1 MGKEI
6 MTFGDIEVQKYKFC
20 QSKSPVSINDVDI
33 SKIVVSNRIL
43 FAERGFKYFVGYE
56 DGKKVTKLV
65 NASKMSSYSRDF
77 DKTKYISFLINY
89 DELLKQ
95 YNEIWD
101 KVNNVIKKGFDKAP
115 SYNNKYIKIKIKS
128 CQGRI
133 NRSFH
138 DDKVAKE
145 GSQ

>member
-1 MGKEI
+1 M
-6 MTFGDIEVQKYKFC
+6 
-20 QSKSPVSINDVDI
+20 DI
-33 SKIVVSNRIL
+33 SKIVVSNRIP
-43 FAERGFKYFVGYE
+43 FAERGFKYFIGYE

-65 NASKMSSYSRDF
+65 NASKMSSYRRDF
-77 DKTKYISFLINY
+77 DKTKYISFLTNY

-101 KVNNVIKKGFDKAP
+101 KVNNVVKKGFDKAS

>member
-65 NASKMSSYSRDF
+65 NASKMSSYRRDF

-115 SYNNKYIKIKIKS
+115 SYNNK
-128 CQGRI
+128 
-133 NRSFH
+133 
-138 DDKVAKE
+138 
-145 GSQ
+145 